1 MKTLIR
7 ITVISIALLISS
19 EVCGQE
25 FQGIATYKTKRQV
38 DIKLDSTQI
47 SSDMQKQ
54 MMEMLKKQFQKTFKL
69 SFNKNESIYKEDE
82 SLSPP
87 QVGGNMGVMFMSSGS
102 SDILY
107 KNTKENRFV
116 NQNDLMG
123 KIFLVKDDLQ
133 KRDWTLESDTKN
145 IGEYTCYK
153 ATLTREIEV
162 FENKVSVSV
171 NKTKELNDGDKNL
184 DKKELKTK
192 TQIITAWYTPQI
204 PVNNGPEYYQ
214 GLPGLILEVND
225 GEQTIICSKIVLN
238 PEDKVEIK
246 EPSKG
251 KEVNQEEFERIQEKK
266 REELMERFI
275 PMNGRDGES
284 IEIRIGG

>member
-1 MKTLIR
+1 MKTFIR

-19 EVCGQE
+19 EVCGQD
-25 FQGIATYKTKRQV
+25 FQGVATYKTKRQV
-38 DIKLDSTQI
+38 DIKLDSTNI

-54 MMEMLKKQFQKTFKL
+54 MMEMLKKQFQKTFTL
-69 SFNKNESIYKEDE
+69 TFNKNESIYKEEE
-82 SLSPP
+82 SLSAP
-87 QVGGNMGVMFMSSGS
+87 QVGGNMGVMVMSSGS

-123 KIFLVKDDLQ
+123 KIFLVKDDIQ
-133 KRDWTLESDTKN
+133 KREWTLESDTKN

-153 ATLTREIEV
+153 ATLTREIEA
-162 FENKVSVSV
+162 FENKVSLSINGAKEANDSDKDL
-171 NKTKELNDGDKNL
+171 NKRES
-184 DKKELKTK
+184 KTK

-204 PVNNGPEYYQ
+204 PVNNGPEKYQ

-225 GEQTIICSKIVLN
+225 GQQTIICSKIVLN

-266 REELMERFI
+266 REELMERYR
-275 PMNGRDGES
+275 PSNRGDGES